1 MNLLILGG
9 TRFVGRHITE
19 AALARGH
26 TVTLF
31 NRGQSN
37 PTLFP
42 NVEKLVGDRTVDLS
56 PLHGRRWDAVIDVN
70 GYLPRPVRAAVELL
84 ADQVIHYTFISTI
97 SVYARMDVPNQ
108 AEDAPLGMLADPTT
122 EEITG
127 ETYGPLKVLCEQA
140 VQQGFGERATIIRPG
155 YIVGPHDTTDR
166 FTSWLRRINQGG
178 EMLAPGDPNA
188 PLQFIDGRDL
198 AAFTLLQTEARQSG
212 IYNAT
217 GPAQPLT
224 WGETFAEARR
234 VYNADT
240 NFVWIDEAF
249 LQTQELAGHELP
261 MWAPAAYQGLL
272 QTNIERAVAAGLRFR
287 PLAETLAD
295 TLVWDQQ
302 EGTPKAGLSPER
314 EAALLQAWRSATSS

>member
-56 PLHGRRWDAVIDVN
+56 LLQGRRWDAVIDVN

-84 ADQVIHYTFISTI
+84 ADQVTHYTFISTI

-272 QTNIERAVAAGLRFR
+272 QTNIERAVAAGLRLR

-314 EAALLQAWRSATSS
+314 ESALLQAWRSANRS